1 MSMAKNTSITLGDH
15 FDSFITGQIQSG
27 RFNTVSEVVREGLR
41 TLEERETKLTLL
53 RRELAIGEQ
62 QASDGEFVKDFS
74 YESLMTE
81 LDQEMATT

>member
-1 MSMAKNTSITLGDH
+1 MAMAKNTSITLGDH

-62 QASDGEFVKDFS
+62 QASGGEFVKDFS
-74 YESLMTE
+74 YESLMTD

>member
-1 MSMAKNTSITLGDH
+1 MPKNTSITLGDH

-41 TLEERETKLTLL
+41 TLEERETKLMLL

-62 QASDGEFVKDFS
+62 QASDGEFVENFS
-74 YESLMTE
+74 YESLMAE
-81 LDQEMATT
+81 LDQDITTT